1 MSVIKTESL
10 TKIYMQGQDE
20 VRAVDNVSLSIE
32 QGEFTAITGQSGS
45 GKTTLLNLLGGIETP
60 TSGCV
65 YVDGVN
71 LQKAKESK
79 LAQLKRQRIGH
90 IFQDFNLIPILSAR
104 ENIAMPMLL
113 DGKKPKQEEI
123 ERLASFLGIDNRLK
137 HFPSELS
144 GGQKQ
149 RVAIARA
156 LIMNPSILLADEPTG
171 NLDRHSA
178 DELMELLQ
186 EINRRG
192 HTILLVTHEQR
203 YADLC
208 ARNIVISDGK
218 IIQDSLNG

>member
-10 TKIYMQGQDE
+10 MKIYMQGQDE
-20 VRAVDNVSLSIE
+20 VRAVDNVWLSIE
-32 QGEFTAITGQSGS
+32 KGEFAAIIGQSGS

-65 YVDGVN
+65 YIDGVN
-71 LQKAKESK
+71 LQKVEEPQ
-79 LAQLKRQRIGH
+79 LAQLRRQKIGY
-90 IFQDFNLIPILSAR
+90 IFQDYNLIPILSAQ

-113 DGKKPKQEEI
+113 DGKKAKQEEI

-156 LIMNPSILLADEPTG
+156 LIMHPSILLADEPTG
-171 NLDRHSA
+171 NLDKHSA
-178 DELMELLQ
+178 DEIMELLL
-186 EINRRG
+186 EIHRQG
-192 HTILLVTHEQR
+192 HTVLLVTHEQR
-203 YADLC
+203 YADMCQRKITL
-208 ARNIVISDGK
+208 SDGR
-218 IIQDSLNG
+218 IVSDVRR

>member
-10 TKIYMQGQDE
+10 MKIYMQGQDE

-32 QGEFTAITGQSGS
+32 KGEFAAIIGQSGS

-65 YVDGVN
+65 YIDGVN
-71 LQKAKESK
+71 LQKVEEPK
-79 LAQLKRQRIGH
+79 LAQLKRQKIGY
-90 IFQDFNLIPILSAR
+90 IFQDYNLIPILSAQ

-113 DGKKPKQEEI
+113 DGKRAKQEEI
-123 ERLASFLGIDNRLK
+123 ERLASFLGIENRLK

-156 LIMNPSILLADEPTG
+156 LIMHPSILLADEPTG
-171 NLDRHSA
+171 NLDKHSA
-178 DELMELLQ
+178 DEIMELLL
-186 EINRRG
+186 EIHRQG
-192 HTILLVTHEQR
+192 HTVLLVTHEQR
-203 YADLC
+203 YADMCPRKITL
-208 ARNIVISDGK
+208 SDGRVVS
-218 IIQDSLNG
+218 DVRR

>member
-10 TKIYMQGQDE
+10 MKIYMQGQDE
-20 VRAVDNVSLSIE
+20 VRAVDNVWLSIE
-32 QGEFTAITGQSGS
+32 KGEFAAIIGQSGS

-65 YVDGVN
+65 YIDGVN
-71 LQKAKESK
+71 LQKVEEPQ
-79 LAQLKRQRIGH
+79 LAQLRRQKIGY
-90 IFQDFNLIPILSAR
+90 IFQDYNLIPILSAQ

-113 DGKKPKQEEI
+113 DGKKAKQEEI

-156 LIMNPSILLADEPTG
+156 LIMHPSILLADEPTG
-171 NLDRHSA
+171 NLDKHSA
-178 DELMELLQ
+178 DEIMELLL
-186 EINRRG
+186 EINRQG
-192 HTILLVTHEQR
+192 HTVLLVTHEQR
-203 YADLC
+203 YADMCPRKITL
-208 ARNIVISDGK
+208 SDGRVVS
-218 IIQDSLNG
+218 DVRS

>member
-10 TKIYMQGQDE
+10 MKIYMQGQDE
-20 VRAVDNVSLSIE
+20 VRAVDNVWLSIE
-32 QGEFTAITGQSGS
+32 KGEFAAIIGQSGS

-65 YVDGVN
+65 YIDGVN
-71 LQKAKESK
+71 LQKVEEPK
-79 LAQLKRQRIGH
+79 LAQLKRQKIGY
-90 IFQDFNLIPILSAR
+90 IFQDYNLIPILSAQ

-113 DGKKPKQEEI
+113 DGKRAKQEEI

-156 LIMNPSILLADEPTG
+156 LIMHPSILLADEPTG
-171 NLDRHSA
+171 NLDKHSA
-178 DELMELLQ
+178 DEIMELLL
-186 EINRRG
+186 EINRQG
-192 HTILLVTHEQR
+192 HTVLLVTHEQR
-203 YADLC
+203 YADMCQRKITL
-208 ARNIVISDGK
+208 SDGRVVS
-218 IIQDSLNG
+218 DVRR

>member
-10 TKIYMQGQDE
+10 MKIYMQGQDE

-32 QGEFTAITGQSGS
+32 KGEFAAIIGQSGS

-65 YVDGVN
+65 YIDGVN
-71 LQKAKESK
+71 LQKVEEPK
-79 LAQLKRQRIGH
+79 LAQLKRQKIGY
-90 IFQDFNLIPILSAR
+90 IFQDYNLIPILSAQ

-113 DGKKPKQEEI
+113 DGKKAKQEEI

-156 LIMNPSILLADEPTG
+156 LIMHPSILLADEPTG
-171 NLDRHSA
+171 NLDKHSA
-178 DELMELLQ
+178 DEIMELLL
-186 EINRRG
+186 EINRQG
-192 HTILLVTHEQR
+192 HTVLLVTHEQR
-203 YADLC
+203 YADMCQRKITL
-208 ARNIVISDGK
+208 SDGR
-218 IIQDSLNG
+218 IVSDVRR

>member
-10 TKIYMQGQDE
+10 MKIYMQGQDE
-20 VRAVDNVSLSIE
+20 VRAVDNVWLSIE
-32 QGEFTAITGQSGS
+32 KGEFAAIIGQSGS

-65 YVDGVN
+65 YIDGVN
-71 LQKAKESK
+71 LQKVEEPQ
-79 LAQLKRQRIGH
+79 LAQLRRQKIGY
-90 IFQDFNLIPILSAR
+90 IFQDYNLIPILSAQ

-113 DGKKPKQEEI
+113 DGKKAKQEEI

-156 LIMNPSILLADEPTG
+156 LIMHPSILLADEPTG
-171 NLDRHSA
+171 NLDKHSA
-178 DELMELLQ
+178 DEIMELLL
-186 EINRRG
+186 EINRQG
-192 HTILLVTHEQR
+192 HTVLLVTHEQR
-203 YADLC
+203 YADMCQRKITL
-208 ARNIVISDGK
+208 SDGR
-218 IIQDSLNG
+218 IVSDVRR

>member
-10 TKIYMQGQDE
+10 MKIYMQGQDE

-32 QGEFTAITGQSGS
+32 KGEFAAIIGQSGS

-65 YVDGVN
+65 YIDGVN
-71 LQKAKESK
+71 LQKVEEPK
-79 LAQLKRQRIGH
+79 LAQLKRQKIGY
-90 IFQDFNLIPILSAR
+90 IFQDYNLIPILSAQ

-113 DGKKPKQEEI
+113 DGKKAKQEEI

-156 LIMNPSILLADEPTG
+156 LIMHPSILLADEPTG
-171 NLDRHSA
+171 NLDKHSA
-178 DELMELLQ
+178 DEIMELLL
-186 EINRRG
+186 EIHRQG
-192 HTILLVTHEQR
+192 HTVLLVTHEQR
-203 YADLC
+203 YADMCPRKITL
-208 ARNIVISDGK
+208 SDGR
-218 IIQDSLNG
+218 IVSDVRR

>member
-10 TKIYMQGQDE
+10 MKIYMQGQDE

-32 QGEFTAITGQSGS
+32 KGEFAAIIGQSGS

-65 YVDGVN
+65 YIDGVN
-71 LQKAKESK
+71 LQKVEEPK
-79 LAQLKRQRIGH
+79 LAQLKRQKIGY
-90 IFQDFNLIPILSAR
+90 IFQDYNLIPILSAQ

-113 DGKKPKQEEI
+113 DGKKAKQEEI

-156 LIMNPSILLADEPTG
+156 LIMHPSILLADEPTG
-171 NLDRHSA
+171 NLDKHSA
-178 DELMELLQ
+178 DEIMELLL
-186 EINRRG
+186 EINRQG
-192 HTILLVTHEQR
+192 HTVLLVTHEQR
-203 YADLC
+203 YADMCPRKITL
-208 ARNIVISDGK
+208 SDGRVVS
-218 IIQDSLNG
+218 DVRR

>member
-10 TKIYMQGQDE
+10 MKIYMQGQDE

-32 QGEFTAITGQSGS
+32 KGEFAAIIGQSGS

-65 YVDGVN
+65 YIDGVN
-71 LQKAKESK
+71 LQKVEEPK
-79 LAQLKRQRIGH
+79 LAQLKRQKIGY
-90 IFQDFNLIPILSAR
+90 IFQDYNLIPILSAQ

-113 DGKKPKQEEI
+113 DGKKAKQEEI

-156 LIMNPSILLADEPTG
+156 LIMHPSILLADEPTG
-171 NLDRHSA
+171 NLDKHSA
-178 DELMELLQ
+178 DEIMELLL
-186 EINRRG
+186 EIHRQG
-192 HTILLVTHEQR
+192 HTVLLVTHEQR
-203 YADLC
+203 YADMCPRKITL
-208 ARNIVISDGK
+208 SDGRVVS
-218 IIQDSLNG
+218 DVRR

>member
-10 TKIYMQGQDE
+10 MKIYMQGQDE
-20 VRAVDNVSLSIE
+20 VRAVDNVWLSIE
-32 QGEFTAITGQSGS
+32 KGEFAAIIGQSGS

-65 YVDGVN
+65 YIDGVN
-71 LQKAKESK
+71 LQKVEEPQ
-79 LAQLKRQRIGH
+79 LAQLRRQKIGY
-90 IFQDFNLIPILSAR
+90 IFQDYNLIPILSAQ

-113 DGKKPKQEEI
+113 DGKKAKQEEI

-156 LIMNPSILLADEPTG
+156 LIMHPSILLADEPTG
-171 NLDRHSA
+171 NLDKHSA
-178 DELMELLQ
+178 DEIMELLL
-186 EINRRG
+186 EINRQG
-192 HTILLVTHEQR
+192 HTVLLVTHEQR
-203 YADLC
+203 YADMCPRKITL
-208 ARNIVISDGK
+208 SDGRVVS
-218 IIQDSLNG
+218 DVRR

>member
-10 TKIYMQGQDE
+10 MKIYKQGQDE

-32 QGEFTAITGQSGS
+32 KGEFAAIIGQSGS

-65 YVDGVN
+65 HIDGVN
-71 LQKAKESK
+71 LQKAEEPQ
-79 LAQLKRQRIGH
+79 LAQLKRQKIGY
-90 IFQDFNLIPILSAR
+90 IFQDFNLIPILSAQ

-113 DGKKPKQEEI
+113 DGKRAKQEEI

-149 RVAIARA
+149 RVAMARA
-156 LIMNPSILLADEPTG
+156 LDK
-171 NLDRHSA
+171 HSA
-178 DELMELLQ
+178 DEIMELLL
-186 EINRRG
+186 EIHRQG
-192 HTILLVTHEQR
+192 HTVLLVTHEQR
-203 YADLC
+203 YADMCPRKITL
-208 ARNIVISDGK
+208 SDGR
-218 IIQDSLNG
+218 IVSDIRR

>member
-10 TKIYMQGQDE
+10 MKIYMQGQDE
-20 VRAVDNVSLSIE
+20 VRAVDNVWLSIE
-32 QGEFTAITGQSGS
+32 KGEFAAIIGQSGS

-65 YVDGVN
+65 YIDGVN
-71 LQKAKESK
+71 LQKVEEPQ
-79 LAQLKRQRIGH
+79 LAQLRRQKIGY
-90 IFQDFNLIPILSAR
+90 IFQDYNLIPILSAQ

-113 DGKKPKQEEI
+113 DGKKAKQEEI

-156 LIMNPSILLADEPTG
+156 LIMHPSILLADEPTG
-171 NLDRHSA
+171 NLDKHSA
-178 DELMELLQ
+178 DEIMELLL
-186 EINRRG
+186 EISRQG
-192 HTILLVTHEQR
+192 HTVLLVTHEQR
-203 YADLC
+203 YADMCPRKITL
-208 ARNIVISDGK
+208 SDGRVVS
-218 IIQDSLNG
+218 DVRR

>member
-218 IIQDSLNG
+218 IIQDSLNK

>member
-10 TKIYMQGQDE
+10 MKIYMQGQDE

-32 QGEFTAITGQSGS
+32 KGEFAAIIGQSGS

-65 YVDGVN
+65 YIDGVN
-71 LQKAKESK
+71 LQKVEEPK
-79 LAQLKRQRIGH
+79 LAQLKRQKIGY
-90 IFQDFNLIPILSAR
+90 IFQDYNLIPILSAQ

-113 DGKKPKQEEI
+113 DGKRAKQEEI
-123 ERLASFLGIDNRLK
+123 ERLASFLGIENRLK

-156 LIMNPSILLADEPTG
+156 LIMHPSILLADEPTG
-171 NLDRHSA
+171 NLDKHSA
-178 DELMELLQ
+178 DEIMELLL
-186 EINRRG
+186 EINRQG
-192 HTILLVTHEQR
+192 HTVLLVTHEQR
-203 YADLC
+203 YADMCQRKITL
-208 ARNIVISDGK
+208 SDGR
-218 IIQDSLNG
+218 IVSDVRR

>member
-10 TKIYMQGQDE
+10 MKIYMQGQDE

-32 QGEFTAITGQSGS
+32 KGEFAAIIGQSGS

-65 YVDGVN
+65 YIDGVN
-71 LQKAKESK
+71 LQKVEEPK
-79 LAQLKRQRIGH
+79 LAQLKRQKIGY
-90 IFQDFNLIPILSAR
+90 IFQDYNLIPILSAQ

-113 DGKKPKQEEI
+113 DGKRAKQEEI
-123 ERLASFLGIDNRLK
+123 ERLASFLGIENRLK

-156 LIMNPSILLADEPTG
+156 LIMHPSILLADEPTG
-171 NLDRHSA
+171 NLDKHSA
-178 DELMELLQ
+178 DEIMELLL
-186 EINRRG
+186 EIHRQG
-192 HTILLVTHEQR
+192 HTVLLVTHEQR
-203 YADLC
+203 CADMCPRKITL
-208 ARNIVISDGK
+208 SDGRVVS
-218 IIQDSLNG
+218 DVRR

>member
-10 TKIYMQGQDE
+10 MKIYMQGQDE

-32 QGEFTAITGQSGS
+32 KGEFAAIIGQSGS

-65 YVDGVN
+65 YIDGVN
-71 LQKAKESK
+71 LQKVEEPK
-79 LAQLKRQRIGH
+79 LAQLKRQKIGY
-90 IFQDFNLIPILSAR
+90 IFQDYNLIPILSAQ

-113 DGKKPKQEEI
+113 DGKKAKQEEI

-156 LIMNPSILLADEPTG
+156 LIMHPSILLADEPTG
-171 NLDRHSA
+171 NLDKHSA
-178 DELMELLQ
+178 DEIMELLL
-186 EINRRG
+186 EINRQG
-192 HTILLVTHEQR
+192 HTVLLVTHEQR
-203 YADLC
+203 YADMCQRKITL
-208 ARNIVISDGK
+208 SDGRVVS
-218 IIQDSLNG
+218 DVRR

>member
-10 TKIYMQGQDE
+10 MKIYMQGQDE
-20 VRAVDNVSLSIE
+20 VRAVDNVWLSIE
-32 QGEFTAITGQSGS
+32 KGEFAAIIGQSGS

-65 YVDGVN
+65 YIDGVN
-71 LQKAKESK
+71 LQKVEEPQ
-79 LAQLKRQRIGH
+79 LAQLRRQKIGY
-90 IFQDFNLIPILSAR
+90 IFQDYNLIPILSAQ

-113 DGKKPKQEEI
+113 DGKKAKQEEI

-156 LIMNPSILLADEPTG
+156 LIMHPSILLADEPTG
-171 NLDRHSA
+171 NLDKHSA
-178 DELMELLQ
+178 DEIMELLL
-186 EINRRG
+186 EINRQG
-192 HTILLVTHEQR
+192 HTVLLVTHEQR
-203 YADLC
+203 YADMCQRKITL
-208 ARNIVISDGK
+208 SDGQ
-218 IIQDSLNG
+218 IVSDVRR

>member
-10 TKIYMQGQDE
+10 MKIYMQGQDE

-32 QGEFTAITGQSGS
+32 KGEFAAIIGQSGS

-65 YVDGVN
+65 YIDGVN
-71 LQKAKESK
+71 LQKVEEPK
-79 LAQLKRQRIGH
+79 LAQLKRQKIGY
-90 IFQDFNLIPILSAR
+90 IFQDYNLIPILSAQ

-113 DGKKPKQEEI
+113 DGKKAKQEEI

-156 LIMNPSILLADEPTG
+156 LIMHPSILLADEPTG
-171 NLDRHSA
+171 NLDKHSA
-178 DELMELLQ
+178 DEIMELLL
-186 EINRRG
+186 EIHRQG
-192 HTILLVTHEQR
+192 HTVLLVTHEQR
-203 YADLC
+203 YADMCQRKITL
-208 ARNIVISDGK
+208 SDGRVVS
-218 IIQDSLNG
+218 DVRR

>member
-10 TKIYMQGQDE
+10 MKIYMQGQDE

-32 QGEFTAITGQSGS
+32 KGEFAAIIGQSGS

-65 YVDGVN
+65 YIDGVN
-71 LQKAKESK
+71 LQKVEEPK
-79 LAQLKRQRIGH
+79 LAQLKRQKIGY
-90 IFQDFNLIPILSAR
+90 IFQDYNLIPILSAQ

-113 DGKKPKQEEI
+113 DGKRAKQEEI

-156 LIMNPSILLADEPTG
+156 LIMHPSILLADEPTG
-171 NLDRHSA
+171 NLDKHSA
-178 DELMELLQ
+178 DEIMELLL
-186 EINRRG
+186 EINRQG
-192 HTILLVTHEQR
+192 HTVLLVTHEQR
-203 YADLC
+203 YADMCPRKITL
-208 ARNIVISDGK
+208 SDGRVVS
-218 IIQDSLNG
+218 DVRR

>member
-10 TKIYMQGQDE
+10 MKIYKQGQDE

-32 QGEFTAITGQSGS
+32 KGEFAAIIGQSGS

-65 YVDGVN
+65 HIDGVN
-71 LQKAKESK
+71 LQKAEEPQ
-79 LAQLKRQRIGH
+79 LAQLKRQKIGY
-90 IFQDFNLIPILSAR
+90 IFQDFNLIPILSAQ

-113 DGKKPKQEEI
+113 DGKRAKQEEI

-156 LIMNPSILLADEPTG
+156 LIMRPSILLADEPTG
-171 NLDRHSA
+171 NLDKHSA
-178 DELMELLQ
+178 DEIMELLL
-186 EINRRG
+186 EINRQG
-192 HTILLVTHEQR
+192 HTVLLVTHEQR
-203 YADLC
+203 YADMCPRKITL
-208 ARNIVISDGK
+208 SDGR
-218 IIQDSLNG
+218 IVSDVRR

>member
-10 TKIYMQGQDE
+10 TKVYMQGQDE
-20 VRAVDNVSLSIE
+20 VRAVDSISLSIE
-32 QGEFTAITGQSGS
+32 TGEFTAIIGQSGS

-65 YVDGVN
+65 HIDGVN
-71 LQKAKESK
+71 LQKVEEPR
-79 LAQLKRQRIGH
+79 LAQLKRQKIGY
-90 IFQDFNLIPILSAR
+90 IFQDFNLIPILSAQ

-113 DGKKPKQEEI
+113 DGKRAKQEEI

-156 LIMNPSILLADEPTG
+156 LIMHPSILLADEPTG
-171 NLDRHSA
+171 NLDKHSA
-178 DELMELLQ
+178 DEIMELLL
-186 EINRRG
+186 EINCQG
-192 HTILLVTHEQR
+192 HTVLLVTHEQR
-203 YADLC
+203 YADMCQRKITL
-208 ARNIVISDGK
+208 SDGQ
-218 IIQDSLNG
+218 IVSDVRR

>member
-10 TKIYMQGQDE
+10 MKIYMQGQDE

-32 QGEFTAITGQSGS
+32 KGEFAAIIGQSGS

-65 YVDGVN
+65 YIDGVN
-71 LQKAKESK
+71 LQKVEEPK
-79 LAQLKRQRIGH
+79 LAQLKRQKIGY
-90 IFQDFNLIPILSAR
+90 IFQDYNLIPILSAQ

-113 DGKKPKQEEI
+113 DGKKAKQEEI

-156 LIMNPSILLADEPTG
+156 LIMHPSILLADEPTG
-171 NLDRHSA
+171 NLDKHSA
-178 DELMELLQ
+178 DEIMELLL
-186 EINRRG
+186 EIHRQG
-192 HTILLVTHEQR
+192 HTVLLVTHEQR
-203 YADLC
+203 YADMCQRKITL
-208 ARNIVISDGK
+208 SDGR
-218 IIQDSLNG
+218 IVSDVRR

>member
-10 TKIYMQGQDE
+10 MKIYMQGQDE

-32 QGEFTAITGQSGS
+32 KGEFAAIIGQSGS

-65 YVDGVN
+65 YIDVVN
-71 LQKAKESK
+71 LQKVEEPK
-79 LAQLKRQRIGH
+79 LAQLKRQKIGY
-90 IFQDFNLIPILSAR
+90 IFQDYNLIPILSAQ

-113 DGKKPKQEEI
+113 DGKKAKQEEI

-156 LIMNPSILLADEPTG
+156 LIMHPSILLADEPTG
-171 NLDRHSA
+171 NLDKHSA
-178 DELMELLQ
+178 DEIMELLL
-186 EINRRG
+186 EINRQG
-192 HTILLVTHEQR
+192 HTVLLVTHEQR
-203 YADLC
+203 YADMCQRKITL
-208 ARNIVISDGK
+208 SDGR
-218 IIQDSLNG
+218 IVSDVRR